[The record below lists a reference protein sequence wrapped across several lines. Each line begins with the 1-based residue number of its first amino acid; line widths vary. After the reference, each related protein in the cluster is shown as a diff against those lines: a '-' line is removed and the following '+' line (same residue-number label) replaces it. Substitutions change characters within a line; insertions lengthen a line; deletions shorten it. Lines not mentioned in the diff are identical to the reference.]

1 LWDDFAQKN
10 VRLKMKVAIT
20 GATGFVGRELVSQM
34 AGSQNELK
42 CWYREGADRSPLEDF
57 KDQIEWVPGQL
68 GDGHSARLLVA
79 GCDAVVHSGLW
90 RTSNSFQANELDVVE
105 YARVN
110 VLGTLELIESAMAAG
125 VPRFVFLS
133 TCAVH
138 DHILDDRPLDESH
151 PLWANTHYGAHK
163 AAIEKFVHSYGLG
176 DGYSICALRPTGI
189 YGVAHP
195 VENSKW
201 FELLQNV
208 TKGNAVQVQRGG
220 KEVHVAD
227 VAKAIQVLLKAD
239 GVAGQ
244 AYSCYDRYIS
254 DYDVATMAKQISG
267 SNSEIV
273 GEQRSPKYEI
283 DSSKIKSLGMQF
295 GGEER
300 LRETIEELLSVVSG

>member
-1 LWDDFAQKN
+1 
-10 VRLKMKVAIT
+10 MKVAIT
-20 GATGFVGRELVSQM
+20 GATGFVGRELISQM
-34 AGSQNELK
+34 ADSENELK
-42 CWYREGADRSPLEDF
+42 CWYREGSDRSPLVDF
-57 KDQIEWVPGQL
+57 KDKIEWVAGQL
-68 GDGHSARLLVA
+68 GDGHSASSLVA

-90 RTSNSFQANELDVVE
+90 RTSKSFQANELDVVE

-110 VLGTLELIESAMAAG
+110 VLGTLELIEAAKAAG

-163 AAIEKFVHSYGLG
+163 AAIEKFVHSYGFG

-201 FELLQNV
+201 FELVQNV
-208 TKGNAVQVQRGG
+208 SRGNAVQVQRGG

-227 VAKAIQVLLKAD
+227 VAKAIQVLMKAD
-239 GVAGQ
+239 GIAGQ

-273 GEQRSPKYEI
+273 GEQRSPKHEI

-300 LRETIEELLSVVSG
+300 LRETIEELLAVISG